1 MSTVHPIDEEDL
13 TEVGQDGTQEQTPPC
28 PETSSHSELKVTIM
42 NSKLLFAATVAVSLI
57 GTLALADQ
65 ANAATLTRA
74 EVKAELAQAIANGT
88 LQRSDY
94 GNEFRAAANVSTTSR
109 EQVAAQWAA
118 AQAGRARLVGP
129 DANRTYNPY
138 GTAILQ
144 TSNLARAQVQA
155 EVRQAAADG
164 TLQRTDYA
172 DPMLAA
178 RQAHAQVASQRV
190 AQRLKAALR
199 HIES

>member
-1 MSTVHPIDEEDL
+1 
-13 TEVGQDGTQEQTPPC
+13 
-28 PETSSHSELKVTIM
+28 M

-65 ANAATLTRA
+65 ANAGALTRA
-74 EVKAELAQAIANGT
+74 EVKAELAHAIANGT
-88 LQRSDY
+88 LQRTDY
-94 GNEFRAAANVSTTSR
+94 GNEFRASANVSTTTR
-109 EQVAAQWAA
+109 ERVVAQLAA
-118 AQAGRARLVGP
+118 AQAGRASLVGP

-138 GTAILQ
+138 GPAILQ
-144 TSNLARAQVQA
+144 TSDLARGRVKA
-155 EVRQAAADG
+155 EVRRAAADG
-164 TLQRTDYA
+164 TLQRIDYTEPA
-172 DPMLAA
+172 LAA